1 MNSTAGGP
9 GESPEDLVVLEEEE
23 DYFDIDELIDFS
35 HDEPEDWDEPMAE
48 DELSFDVPVAN
59 QNTQYLR
66 VRLEG
71 TDVLSKVKR
80 VIGCMQA
87 EGLNLPLLLDA
98 IFYGDPGCHNNA
110 VVRYQR
116 TALMV
121 SDELP
126 KLLDRWYQPPSR
138 SQGHQGQR
146 PLAAKKVLV
155 SFAQKIVNEEI
166 DREIKRTAKFFVSR
180 PELLSKEHLLS
191 LDFRAMIET
200 CRTYAPTMWHLF
212 RNAAYTAEQERH
224 NIRKNPDMVSI
235 ISTGCSMNILT
246 FVEIVLSMISQ
257 CQYTRSYCR
266 GRLAKAWAIYLKACG
281 MSACA
286 FDAIH
291 SLGLTMSQKWTANA
305 FQTLSKSAMDEVRER
320 VKAQP
325 FFISY
330 DNVNVPL
337 RVFSQR
343 LHNQSH
349 FQNGCAGTVWI
360 LPLEHALLP
369 SINRSLQDA
378 RHTATPFDITS
389 LIDGNPEAEQ
399 RLRAQYIHQI
409 LLVLLNSPEFRDY
422 PATHRNHKLL
432 SPPPPVH
439 ELPIGEDAR
448 NLQYMLETA
457 PIEEAS
463 YDGNDKVI
471 AEWFRQLRLDS
482 EIEQKRTGL
491 DRILVCCGD
500 QLTMDRLRG
509 LYKFRSEDFNSFDRM
524 DYVVLSPGWF
534 HLIMAFA
541 LSLYKQYY
549 GTSNS
554 VGQLRHAFDLLHKR
568 KMSSPATKG
577 PFWNDLDEALRHISE
592 AHFRT
597 GWLELTKVN
606 KLEELKKKSPEEL
619 QSYAAQIL
627 DRFAS
632 MSALVNLRQRLE
644 SEKRDLVQENTI
656 MWNTDILPYLEL
668 TAAMKQ
674 GDVGRM
680 EDLLPTILFRFAG
693 GGNFKYTVEILEM
706 LQGLHGE
713 WPPEVREYVMK
724 HCWLVNREGRRDS
737 FVAVDQ
743 AQEQNIKDIKVTY
756 RSFGPGATWSYLQTV
771 SPAIPTLRAVQR
783 HFESEFGT
791 LTRGKRHG
799 EVRKDLDV
807 EILTD
812 QYVQSG
818 IYSDQSGRKPKGG
831 GDKSVDDYV
840 TAGVDALENGDTVTK
855 WWKARH
861 YERSNKQ
868 DWE

>member
-1 MNSTAGGP
+1 
-9 GESPEDLVVLEEEE
+9 
-23 DYFDIDELIDFS
+23 
-35 HDEPEDWDEPMAE
+35 
-48 DELSFDVPVAN
+48 
-59 QNTQYLR
+59 
-66 VRLEG
+66 
-71 TDVLSKVKR
+71 
-80 VIGCMQA
+80 
-87 EGLNLPLLLDA
+87 
-98 IFYGDPGCHNNA
+98 
-110 VVRYQR
+110 
-116 TALMV
+116 
-121 SDELP
+121 
-126 KLLDRWYQPPSR
+126 
-138 SQGHQGQR
+138 
-146 PLAAKKVLV
+146 
-155 SFAQKIVNEEI
+155 
-166 DREIKRTAKFFVSR
+166 
-180 PELLSKEHLLS
+180 
-191 LDFRAMIET
+191 
-200 CRTYAPTMWHLF
+200 
-212 RNAAYTAEQERH
+212 
-224 NIRKNPDMVSI
+224 
-235 ISTGCSMNILT
+235 
-246 FVEIVLSMISQ
+246 
-257 CQYTRSYCR
+257 
-266 GRLAKAWAIYLKACG
+266 
-281 MSACA
+281 
-286 FDAIH
+286 
-291 SLGLTMSQKWTANA
+291 MSQKWTANA
-305 FQTLSKSAMDEVRER
+305 FQTLSKSAMDEVHQRI
-320 VKAQP
+320 KAQP

-337 RVFSQR
+337 RVFSQH

-360 LPLEHALLP
+360 LPSECALLP
-369 SINRSLQDA
+369 SINRSLQEA
-378 RHTATPFDITS
+378 RRTTTPFDLTS
-389 LIDGNPEAEQ
+389 LINGNPEAEQ
-399 RLRAQYIHQI
+399 RLRAQYIYQI
-409 LLVLLNSPEFRDY
+409 LLVLLNSPEFQDY

-482 EIEQKRTGL
+482 ELEQKRTGL

-524 DYVVLSPGWF
+524 DYIVLSPGWF

-541 LSLYKQYY
+541 SSLYKQYY
-549 GTSNS
+549 GASNS

-568 KMSSPATKG
+568 KMSSPASKG
-577 PFWNDLDEALRHISE
+577 PFWNDLDEAIRHISE
-592 AHFRT
+592 AHFRAC
-597 GWLELTKVN
+597 WLELTRVK

-619 QSYAAQIL
+619 QSFAVEIL

-632 MSALVNLRQRLE
+632 MSALVGLRQRFPA
-644 SEKRDLVQENTI
+644 SDKRDLVQENSV

-668 TAAMKQ
+668 TAAMKR

-713 WPPEVREYVMK
+713 WPPEVREYVMR

-791 LTRGKRHG
+791 LTRGSKHG
-799 EVRKDLDV
+799 EVRKDIDV
-807 EILTD
+807 KILTD
-812 QYVQSG
+812 QYVQSR
-818 IYSDQSGRKPKGG
+818 IYSDQSGRKPKGVY
-831 GDKSVDDYV
+831 GD
-840 TAGVDALENGDTVTK
+840 
-855 WWKARH
+855 WRC
-861 YERSNKQ
+861 R
-868 DWE
+868 